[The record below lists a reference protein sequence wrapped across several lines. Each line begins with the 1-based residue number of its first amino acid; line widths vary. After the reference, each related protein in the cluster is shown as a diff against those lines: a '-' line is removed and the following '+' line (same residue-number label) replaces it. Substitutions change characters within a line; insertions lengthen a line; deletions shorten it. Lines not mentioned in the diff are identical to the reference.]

1 AARKTRG
8 IMLHFSRW
16 QTFLIWLAVVLGIA
30 YAAPNVLP
38 PSYYSWLP
46 SWAPSR
52 PMTLGL
58 DLQGGSHILLQIDRD
73 ELVHERLG
81 SARDDVRRVLRD
93 KRIGYTGLSAAG
105 RSVQVRIRE
114 ADDADAARQ
123 ALQELTQPVSS
134 GLFGSGSV
142 RELDLAEP
150 EPGLFRLTLTDEG
163 INYRLST
170 AVSQSVEVVSRR
182 VNELGT
188 TEPIIQRQGTD

>member
-1 AARKTRG
+1 MCASRASRRHRKRLPTNSRISAEGPAAARKTRG

-93 KRIGYTGLSAAG
+93 KRIGYTG
-105 RSVQVRIRE
+105 
-114 ADDADAARQ
+114 
-123 ALQELTQPVSS
+123 
-134 GLFGSGSV
+134 
-142 RELDLAEP
+142 
-150 EPGLFRLTLTDEG
+150 
-163 INYRLST
+163 
-170 AVSQSVEVVSRR
+170 
-182 VNELGT
+182 
-188 TEPIIQRQGTD
+188 